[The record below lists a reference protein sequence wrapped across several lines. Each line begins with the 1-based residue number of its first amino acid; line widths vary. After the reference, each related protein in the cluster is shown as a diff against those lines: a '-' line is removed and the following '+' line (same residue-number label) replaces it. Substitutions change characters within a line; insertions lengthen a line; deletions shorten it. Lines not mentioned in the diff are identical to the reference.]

1 MSQTFSGT
9 LHPIDLSDPQHA
21 NAVLSLLDEYARD
34 PMGDGAPLPDYVK
47 QNLIPRL
54 SHIDP
59 FRGLLAEIE
68 GKFVGMA
75 VCYLGFS
82 TFKAKPLI
90 NIHDLC
96 VSPSARGQGVGTALL
111 EGVDNLARQYG
122 CACVTL
128 EVRADNR
135 ARNLYLR
142 HGFDPGD
149 PKTDAMSFWKKP
161 IDG

>member
-1 MSQTFSGT
+1 MTKTFSGT
-9 LHPIDLSDPQHA
+9 IHPIDLSNPQHTET
-21 NAVLSLLDEYARD
+21 VLALLDEYARD
-34 PMGDGAPLPDYVK
+34 PMGEGKPLSDDVR

-54 SHIDP
+54 SHIDT
-59 FRGLLAEIE
+59 FRGLLAEID

-96 VSPSARGQGVGTALL
+96 VSPAARGQGVGTALL
-111 EGVDNLARQYG
+111 EAVDNLARQYG
-122 CACVTL
+122 CTCVTL

-142 HGFDPGD
+142 HGFDPGN
-149 PKTDAMSFWKKP
+149 PQSDAMSFWKKSL
-161 IDG
+161 DT